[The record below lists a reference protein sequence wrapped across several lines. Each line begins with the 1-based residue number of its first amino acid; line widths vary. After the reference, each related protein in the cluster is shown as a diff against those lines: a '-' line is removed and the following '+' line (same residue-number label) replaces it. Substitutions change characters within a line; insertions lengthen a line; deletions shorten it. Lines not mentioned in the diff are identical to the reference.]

1 METAA
6 AIAKELGVCEVKV
19 NYRWGEWLYYRS
31 FPEGTPVPD
40 LIINNTDEEEFS
52 QVWM

>member
-6 AIAKELGVCEVKV
+6 AIAKELGILEVNV
-19 NYRWGEWLYYRS
+19 NYKWGEWLYYRA

-40 LIINNTDEEEFS
+40 LIIN
-52 QVWM
+52 